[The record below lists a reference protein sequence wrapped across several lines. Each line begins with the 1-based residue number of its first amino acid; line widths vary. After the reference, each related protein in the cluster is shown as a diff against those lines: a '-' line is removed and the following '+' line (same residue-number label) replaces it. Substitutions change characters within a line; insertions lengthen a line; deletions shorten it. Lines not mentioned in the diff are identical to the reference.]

1 MKTDL
6 WKETHV
12 RMKRNILH
20 VYEPREPHLR
30 VCLSSH
36 VKKDLSVYKKGR
48 IYIWRKT
55 YVHRL
60 MYIWASWA
68 SSVRLPSIR
77 VWTGSYVI
85 TCEERPVYIWRGS
98 YVHMKKDTCTY
109 VHRLMYTWASP
120 ARLPKTGVWKETY
133 EKRPMKRDLWK
144 ETYVHRLMYTWASP
158 ARLPKTGVWKETY
171 IKMKRVQY
179 KYEKRPMEE
188 DPCIYEK
195 RQWYIYMS
203 LIGATAQY
211 GCLKRV

>member
-133 EKRPMKRDLWK
+133 
-144 ETYVHRLMYTWASP
+144 
-158 ARLPKTGVWKETY
+158 